1 MQPHW
6 RIGHRPPGG
15 CTRLWHTCQ
24 PYLRFA
30 AAVCLLAVLAAA
42 CTDLVPALEAT
53 VQQSISN
60 LREGPGPMHPVATRV
75 VHGTRL
81 PVRGRDDDGEWIQV
95 IHEDRT
101 LWIHV
106 NHTNLTA
113 ALRDSLPVAAFP
125 TALPETT
132 PVPPTPVTI
141 VLTVTGAVV
150 NVRIGPGTD
159 YPVRTQVRQGDPLQA
174 QALNA
179 AGDWVRISDPT
190 GGAIPL
196 WIYGPLTDLAE
207 HHRAVLP
214 MVAGPPKPS
223 PPTPVPTAPPTVD
236 PGVPCPLVWSDEF
249 ERDGLPDS
257 SRWWFDTRQNDWN
270 PDALFYTT
278 ANRKANAR
286 VKDGRLILEAH
297 KDGYGGRE
305 YTVPRLTSIQAWTY
319 GWFEMAARLPAGRG
333 TKAAIWMVSNT
344 DPYGG
349 WPNNG
354 EIDIMEF
361 VGHKPGIVHAN
372 IHTAVY
378 SNRAGTETLD
388 AQTLHFPD
396 ASTAFHRY
404 AVEWTESAITIYA
417 DDTPYFV
424 FKNDRMWNP
433 EADYKEWPFDH
444 PFRLILNLYVGGD
457 WAAAKGIDPSIW
469 PQSMELEYVRV
480 YACKP

>member
-15 CTRLWHTCQ
+15 CTRLWHTCR
-24 PYLRFA
+24 PYLRSA

-42 CTDLVPALEAT
+42 CTDLAPVPATEVPEA
-53 VQQSISN
+53 VVRSPAAY
-60 LREGPGPMHPVATRV
+60 LREGPDPEQPSAAQVAQ
-75 VHGTRL
+75 GTRL
-81 PVRGRDDDGEWIQV
+81 RVEGRSPDGDWLQV
-95 IHEDRT
+95 VHEGRT
-101 LWIHV
+101 LWLLAD
-106 NHTNLTA
+106 HTDLDA
-113 ALRDSLPVAAFP
+113 ARRVGLAVATLPAD
-125 TALPETT
+125 
-132 PVPPTPVTI
+132 PTPAPAT
-141 VLTVTGAVV
+141 LTVTGTVV
-150 NVRIGPGTD
+150 NVRTGPGTG
-159 YPVRTQVRQGDPLQA
+159 YPVRMQVRQGDRLQPR
-174 QALNA
+174 ALNA
-179 AGDWVRISDPT
+179 AGDWVQVADPA
-190 GGAIPL
+190 GSAELL
-196 WIYGPLTDLAE
+196 WLYAPLTDLAE

-214 MVAGPPKPS
+214 MAA
-223 PPTPVPTAPPTVD
+223 PPTSEPMPTATAPPPAPAPTAVPD
-236 PGVPCPLVWSDEF
+236 EPCPLVWSDEF
-249 ERDGLPDS
+249 EGEGLPNADK
-257 SRWWFDTRQNDWN
+257 WWFDQRQNRWN

-278 ANRKANAR
+278 AHREANAR
-286 VKDGRLILEAH
+286 VEDGRLILEAH

-305 YTVPRLTSIQAWTY
+305 YTVPRLTSRQAWTY
-319 GWFEMAARLPAGRG
+319 GWFEMSARLPAGRG